1 MSVCSKLRTDSG
13 KSAPQRGILQDI
25 KSYVSR
31 NRLGELLV
39 TRGLITTKDLRFALG
54 QQKQTNKPL
63 GEIFLKHAMISRRQL
78 AFILVR
84 QTALRAIAACMFF
97 FASAGIADK
106 KAKADSLNG
115 SITLASASVS
125 EEFSRVAAYPGLF
138 GTDEKR
144 SGNLSPFT
152 KWTAVIGRFEREMQN
167 TNNKQLISDWYA
179 DMDSLRG
186 QSLKKMA
193 GRVNTLVNDVKY
205 IGDNKNWGKSDYWA
219 TPVEFLKNGGDCE
232 DYAIAKY
239 TALRKL
245 GVPEERMRVA
255 IVHDTQ
261 KNIPHAV
268 LVVYTNDGTVILDNQ
283 NPGLVDGDSPGRY
296 RPIFSINRQAWW
308 LHTAPGSSTV
318 MASAQ

>member
-1 MSVCSKLRTDSG
+1 MSVCEKVSVNPPASGSQKGILRT
-13 KSAPQRGILQDI
+13 L
-25 KSYVSR
+25 KSYLGR

-39 TRGLITTKDLRFALG
+39 TKGLITTKDLRFALS
-54 QQKQTNKPL
+54 QQKETHKPL
-63 GEIFLKHAMISRRQL
+63 GEIFIKHAMISRRQL
-78 AFILVR
+78 TFILVR
-84 QTALRAIAACMFF
+84 QTALRTLAAFMFF
-97 FASAGIADK
+97 FASSGVADK

-115 SITLASASVS
+115 NITLASASMS
-125 EEFSRVAAYPGLF
+125 DEFSRVSDYPGLF
-138 GTDEKR
+138 GTDEKK

-152 KWTAVIGRFEREMQN
+152 KWTAVLGRFDRELQN
-167 TNNKQLISDWYA
+167 GANKKLINDWYA
-179 DMDSLRG
+179 DMESLRG
-186 QSLKKMA
+186 QSLKQMA

-239 TALRKL
+239 SALRKL

-283 NPGLVDGDSPGRY
+283 NPGLVNGDSPGRY

-318 MASAQ
+318 VASAQ